1 MTNLFSYDGLIYKMG
16 TKIFQLLVLNI
27 LYLVTCLPLITIGAA
42 NTALAAA
49 TMKMIEGKE
58 GNVAIEY
65 LHAFISNFK
74 MATYFNLLFGVIN
87 VLVLL
92 NYLFA
97 GAVSSPLRPFVY
109 FSLGL
114 AGLISLVGMTFI
126 YPYIAR
132 FDDGIM
138 TTTKNTS
145 LLILKHGK
153 LSLLIL
159 LVAIIPVLLAI
170 LSPLL
175 MVFSIYISAFIGFAL
190 LTYLKS
196 LLLLSIYKQ
205 Y

>member
-1 MTNLFSYDGLIYKMG
+1 MTNLFSYDGLIYKTG

-42 NTALAAA
+42 NTGLAAA

-58 GNVAIEY
+58 GNVAIDY
-65 LHAFISNFK
+65 LHAFINNFK

-109 FSLGL
+109 FFLGL
-114 AGLISLVGMTFI
+114 AGVISLVGMTFI

-132 FDDGIM
+132 FDDDIM

-159 LVAIIPVLLAI
+159 LVAIVPVLLAI

>member
-1 MTNLFSYDGLIYKMG
+1 MTNLFSYDGLIYKTG

-27 LYLVTCLPLITIGAA
+27 LYLVTCLPLITIGSA

-58 GNVAIEY
+58 GNVAIDY

-74 MATYFNLLFGVIN
+74 MATYFNVLFGMIN

-97 GAVSSPLRPFVY
+97 GAVSSSLRPFVY
-109 FSLGL
+109 FALGL
-114 AGLISLVGMTFI
+114 AGVISLVGMTFI

-132 FDDGIM
+132 FDDDIV

-145 LLILKHGK
+145 LLILKNGK
-153 LSLLIL
+153 LSFLIL
-159 LVAIIPVLLAI
+159 LVAIVPVLLAI

>member
-1 MTNLFSYDGLIYKMG
+1 MTNLFSYDGLIYKTG

-27 LYLVTCLPLITIGAA
+27 LYLVTCLPLITIGSA

-58 GNVAIEY
+58 GNVAIDY

-74 MATYFNLLFGVIN
+74 MATYFNVLFGMIN

-97 GAVSSPLRPFVY
+97 GAVSSSLRPFVY
-109 FSLGL
+109 FALGL
-114 AGLISLVGMTFI
+114 AGVISLVGMTFI

-132 FDDGIM
+132 FDDDIV

-153 LSLLIL
+153 LSFLIL
-159 LVAIIPVLLAI
+159 LVAIVPVLLAI